1 MPFYKYG
8 QDFILIQKQ
17 DLKILSPFLNLKY
30 ELMKKKDIIDL
41 YDLMMEQLRDLY
53 DGVNRKLIF
62 LEEAVDISESDELD
76 DLIIVQIK
84 HTKYQ
89 RERLQHVFEILNE
102 SPKGEHCVGIKALI
116 KSSIGLANRCKIQE
130 VRDAS
135 LITSIQHINHYEVAG
150 YGASIAYAKV
160 LEQHDIAESLLSNLQ
175 ETKDAD
181 IWLSE
186 LADKDI
192 NRSATWNALVV
203 AANKTE
209 IR

>member
-1 MPFYKYG
+1 
-8 QDFILIQKQ
+8 
-17 DLKILSPFLNLKY
+17 
-30 ELMKKKDIIDL
+30 MKKNDIIDL
-41 YDLMMEQLRDLY
+41 FDLMMEQLRDLY
-53 DGVNRKLIF
+53 DGVNRKLTF

-84 HTKYQ
+84 HTKHQ

-102 SPKGEHCVGIKALI
+102 NPEGEYCIGIKALI
-116 KSSIGLANRCKIQE
+116 KSSVNLAKRCKNPE

-150 YGASIAYAKV
+150 YGTSVAYAKV

-186 LADKDI
+186 LAEKDV
-192 NRSATWNALVV
+192 NRSATWNALVA

-209 IR
+209 IH